1 MLKKMKL
8 DQRRRPRRRR
18 RPSAANLGALSL
30 CAVHVSGWSTHP
42 AHIAVHNVHRKS
54 PRLPSSAPLCG
65 TCPSSTALHLSRAS
79 SSEDVSDRILK
90 AIDRAKEG
98 SLPICNV
105 LEKIISS
112 LSDRPNLLLEAPPG
126 AGKTTLVPLAL
137 LPEVGHK
144 GKILLVEPRRVA
156 ARSAASRM
164 ASSLNERVGE
174 ATIELIV
181 RGEVRQSNAAQIS
194 VITDGILL
202 SMLREDPELTGV
214 AAVLF
219 DEFHER
225 GALVD
230 TGLALCREVQQS
242 LREDLQLIVM
252 SATLLGEDVENGESS
267 LLRVMGGVDKDGECA
282 IVKSEGRAYP
292 VEVTYRGNCRG
303 SPPLSAFLQNMD
315 LLIQS
320 TADAV
325 EEALDVAPEGG
336 DVLVF
341 LPGAREIRSAIREL
355 ESRDEVAQNDVD
367 VLPLYGALPRREQD
381 FAINAPQTVGRRRV
395 IVSSPIAEASL
406 TLERV
411 TCVVDSGLR
420 REPRSDKDT
429 GMPRLVTTVC
439 SRASAIQ
446 RSGRAGRTR
455 EGACIR
461 MYSEG
466 EFSKKLPS
474 QSIPEILSTDLTP
487 IVMMLL
493 DWGVSRPN
501 QEICE
506 DLPFVNP
513 PSENSLE
520 RDLTILENIG
530 AVKQLDGGQRYAITD
545 HGRSINKLP
554 MHPRLATCVVG
565 ASSEAEVAISVIAA
579 ALLDSDAPEGRQGRA
594 SADLSGRVR
603 DILADTH
610 SAKRIERY
618 AARLGNGALEAAK
631 KAIANESFRSDA
643 VECLGTALLPG
654 FSDLVAQRR
663 GTDDR
668 ATLYKL
674 ALGRTA
680 KLSSTSGSPDYSVV
694 VETSTSDGGNT
705 QIISFAPIDQKSLS
719 AIATDS
725 TKVFTEPTK
734 GHKVRAR
741 SVRSIGHIEL
751 SSTPLPSP
759 PADKIASVLLDT
771 IRHIGGVSDALLK
784 PLAKERRAKVELLR
798 DRVRLAYELSSKE
811 ERDFFPPYFA
821 ALDAQEEGD
830 GDETDALLLEEMVEP
845 WLWACSS
852 IASLNLHE
860 ILMSALGGMGRHLN
874 DIVPERIEAPD
885 GSSINISYTDGVP
898 LASGKLQQFFG
909 ATESPMIGPAANA
922 IPVTLSLLSPAG
934 KPLAQ
939 TKDLQY
945 FWKDVYPNVRAE
957 MRGRYS
963 KHPWPEDPFT
973 AKATRGTNKQ
983 ERSKNN
989 S

>member
-1 MLKKMKL
+1 
-8 DQRRRPRRRR
+8 
-18 RPSAANLGALSL
+18 
-30 CAVHVSGWSTHP
+30 
-42 AHIAVHNVHRKS
+42 
-54 PRLPSSAPLCG
+54 
-65 TCPSSTALHLSRAS
+65 
-79 SSEDVSDRILK
+79 
-90 AIDRAKEG
+90 
-98 SLPICNV
+98 
-105 LEKIISS
+105 
-112 LSDRPNLLLEAPPG
+112 
-126 AGKTTLVPLAL
+126 
-137 LPEVGHK
+137 
-144 GKILLVEPRRVA
+144 
-156 ARSAASRM
+156 
-164 ASSLNERVGE
+164 
-174 ATIELIV
+174 
-181 RGEVRQSNAAQIS
+181 
-194 VITDGILL
+194 
-202 SMLREDPELTGV
+202 MLREDPELTGV

-219 DEFHER
+219 GEFHER
-225 GALVD
+225 GALMD

-282 IVKSEGRAYP
+282 IVKSQGRAYP
-292 VEVTYRGNCRG
+292 VEVTYRGNRRG
-303 SPPLSAFLQNMD
+303 SPPLSALLNNMD

-341 LPGAREIRSAIREL
+341 LPGAREIRSVIREV
-355 ESRDEVAQNDVD
+355 ESRDEIAQNDVD
-367 VLPLYGALPRREQD
+367 VLPLYGTLPRREQD
-381 FAINAPQTVGRRRV
+381 FAINAPQSGGRRRV

-429 GMPRLVTTVC
+429 GMPRLATTLC

-455 EGACIR
+455 DGACIR
-461 MYSEG
+461 LFSEG
-466 EFSKKLPS
+466 EFNKKLPS
-474 QSIPEILSTDLTP
+474 QSAPEILSTDLTP

-506 DLPFVNP
+506 DLPFVDP
-513 PSENSLE
+513 PSEDALE
-520 RDLTILENIG
+520 RALALLENIG
-530 AVKQLDGGQRYAITD
+530 AVKQLDGGQRYAVTD
-545 HGRSINKLP
+545 HGKSINKIP
-554 MHPRLATCVVG
+554 MHPRLATCIVK
-565 ASSEAEVAISVIAA
+565 ASSETEAAISVIAA
-579 ALLDSDAPEGRQGRA
+579 ALLDSDAPEGRLGRA
-594 SADLSGRVR
+594 SADLSERVR
-603 DILADTH
+603 DILADAH

-618 AARLGNGALEAAK
+618 AARLGNGALEAVK
-631 KAIANESFRSDA
+631 KAIADQSFRSDA
-643 VECLGTALLPG
+643 VACLGTALLPG
-654 FSDLVAQRR
+654 FSDFVAQRR

-680 KLSSTSGSPDYSVV
+680 KLSPISAAPDYIVV
-694 VETSTSDGGNT
+694 VETSTSDDGNT
-705 QIISFAPIDQKSLS
+705 QIISFAPIYQNALVT
-719 AIATDS
+719 IATDS
-725 TKVFTEPTK
+725 TKVFTEPAK
-734 GHKVRAR
+734 GYEVRAR
-741 SVRSIGHIEL
+741 SVRSIGDIEL

-759 PADKIASVLLDT
+759 PADKVASVLLDT
-771 IRHIGGVSDALLK
+771 IRRIGGVSDALLK
-784 PLAKERRAKVELLR
+784 PLTKERRLAKVELLR
-798 DRVRLAYELSSKE
+798 DRVRLAFELSSKE
-811 ERDFFPPYFA
+811 EQDFFPPYFA
-821 ALDAQEEGD
+821 ALDAQEQGG

-845 WLWACSS
+845 WLGACSS
-852 IASLNLHE
+852 LASLDLHE
-860 ILMSALGGMGRHLN
+860 ILMSALGGMGRHLD

-885 GSSINISYTDGVP
+885 GTSVKISYTGGVP

-909 ATESPMIGPAANA
+909 TTESPMIGPSANA

-945 FWKDVYPNVRAE
+945 FWKEVYPNVRAE

-983 ERSKNN
+983 ERAKNN